1 MESFLRAQSPIDLH
15 MHSNRS
21 DGTDSPAGVVRE
33 AHAHG
38 VRTMA
43 LTDHDMFD
51 GWAEAEA
58 ECLALGMTFIPGAEL
73 STTGGPGVGGM
84 HLLAYLFDPLEPQL
98 ASAMLQ
104 VTGGS
109 ESRIRE
115 IVERLQEDYD
125 IEFDDVL
132 AEANGAPPQRPHVA
146 GVLVKNGY
154 VPSVDHAF
162 AEILSSS
169 SRYYIPK
176 TDRGNVL
183 DVIRLVRG
191 AGGVPII
198 AHPVGRSGG
207 VMPLKNLEILLEA
220 GLAGFELD
228 HRENFQN
235 PEGLARLHEYA
246 RDYNLIVTGSSD
258 YHGDNKENRPGEN
271 TTQPEMLARIIEQA
285 TGNEPRYPEESGA
298 A

>member
-1 MESFLRAQSPIDLH
+1 MESFFRAQSPIDLH

-43 LTDHDMFD
+43 LTDHDMVG

-73 STTGGPGVGGM
+73 STTGGQGVGGM

-98 ASAMLQ
+98 AHAMRL
-104 VTGGS
+104 VTDGS
-109 ESRIRE
+109 EERIRQ
-115 IVERLQEDYD
+115 VVARLKADYNID
-125 IEFDDVL
+125 FDDVL
-132 AEANGAPPQRPHVA
+132 AEANGAPLQRPHVA
-146 GVLVKNGY
+146 RVLAKNGHVKN
-154 VPSVDHAF
+154 VDDAF
-162 AEILSSS
+162 AHILSSS
-169 SRYYIPK
+169 SKYHVPK
-176 TDRGNVL
+176 PAKGKIL
-183 DVIRLVRG
+183 EVIGLVRA

-198 AHPVGRSGG
+198 AHPVGRSDG
-207 VMPLKNLEILLEA
+207 VMPQKHLEMLLEA

-228 HRENFQN
+228 HRENLHN
-235 PEGLARLHEYA
+235 PAGLARLHEYA
-246 RDYNLIVTGSSD
+246 RDYDLIVTGSSD

-271 TTQPEMLARIIEQA
+271 TTQPEMLARIVEQA
-285 TGNEPRYPEESGA
+285 TGNEPTYAPDDA